1 MKIAICGDSIS
12 EGIGSLKINYQPLLQ
27 EKFKNVEI
35 KNFAHTGSMINHMD
49 QIELNIRKF
58 DPDILILFYGNV
70 DAMTRPKS
78 KSVFYRFLPNR
89 YRKNGMLSP
98 RALFTRRFFVRGFQ
112 KIESLFRICLN
123 KLLIKICGYEVWMT
137 VDKFEEKYTEVLK
150 KYSGK
155 NIILISTVPVY
166 EKWFPHTNEQY
177 VIYNK
182 IIKELSEKNGCEFI
196 NAYDIL
202 SKYEWDNVFLADRF
216 HLSQGGYEV
225 IAEEISKAICKKIS
239 C

>member
-12 EGIGSLKINYQPLLQ
+12 EGIGSLKINYKSLLQ
-27 EKFKNVEI
+27 ERVKGAKI

-49 QIELNIRKF
+49 EIEAGIKNF
-58 DPDILILFYGNV
+58 NPDILILFYGNV

-78 KSVFYRFLPNR
+78 SSIFYKCVPSR

-98 RALFTRRFFVRGFQ
+98 RALFTRKFLLRILQ
-112 KIESLFRICLN
+112 KLESIFRILLN
-123 KLLIKICGYEVWMT
+123 KFLIKICGYEVWMPI
-137 VDKFEEKYTEVLK
+137 DKFEK
-150 KYSGK
+150 KYSEVIEEYKEK

-177 VIYNK
+177 IAYNK
-182 IIKELSEKNGCEFI
+182 IINKLSEKNGCMFV

-202 SKYEWDNVFLADRF
+202 SRYEWNEVFLEDRF
-216 HLSQGGYEV
+216 HLSKGGYEI
-225 IAEEISKAICKKIS
+225 IAEEISKFILNNII
-239 C
+239 